1 MAVNGSIEDQ
11 ENEAKAG
18 MGILGLA
25 ALGILAAVGTAVKN
39 GSEKEKQK
47 QEKEME
53 RNRLN
58 GELRKVDSQIDYIDS
73 QLADLR
79 SGFLGSF
86 LNSDQIDSLKAE
98 RSQLVAKHNQL
109 VDAINGLE

>member
-1 MAVNGSIEDQ
+1 MANRSREEM
-11 ENEAKAG
+11 ENEGNAG
-18 MGILGLA
+18 LGILGAL
-25 ALGILAAVGTAVKN
+25 ALGLLGTGVAASSSKKN
-39 GSEKEKQK
+39 KEKQE
-47 QEKEME
+47 QEREQE

>member
-1 MAVNGSIEDQ
+1 MANQSREEM
-11 ENEAKAG
+11 ENEGNAG
-18 MGILGLA
+18 LGILGAL
-25 ALGILAAVGTAVKN
+25 ALGLLGAGVAASSSKKN
-39 GSEKEKQK
+39 KEKQ
-47 QEKEME
+47 E